1 MTSPQ
6 SASAGGGPKLP
17 PQGRYPVER
26 SAQSRRRW
34 FILLTV
40 GVVVLGLV
48 IAWIGYQKFSDP
60 DISGS
65 ETGYQIIDSSTI
77 EVKFT
82 VNRKNSDEPGTCIIR
97 ARSKDGSETGRREV
111 YIPASNGPYSSE
123 AIVHTYKAPGV
134 GDVFACSTSVPDYL
148 KPSS

>member
-17 PQGRYPVER
+17 PVGRYPVER

-40 GVVVLGLV
+40 IVVVLGLV
-48 IAWIGYQKFSDP
+48 IAWIGYKKFSDA
-60 DISGS
+60 DISGNA
-65 ETGYQIIDSSTI
+65 TGYQIIDSSTI

-82 VNRKNSDEPGTCIIR
+82 VDRKNSDEPGTCIIR

-111 YIPASNGPYSSE
+111 YIPPSNGTYSAE

-148 KPSS
+148 QRSS